1 MLSNNLRMSFE
12 KNMIQKLQKEIEN
25 GNEAVVQ
32 LQYKLEVETKAL
44 STARGRDSNSHCQH
58 SPEGWKEAVDVFFR
72 LSFISHGGN

>member
-1 MLSNNLRMSFE
+1 MQRVLSNNLRMSFE

-44 STARGRDSNSHCQH
+44 STAR
-58 SPEGWKEAVDVFFR
+58 
-72 LSFISHGGN
+72 